1 MRFLK
6 RHHNVSGTHTTHG
19 WHSVPVWQY
28 ERTTGEMVQL
38 PLAKEEAKP
47 SGRGGWLVPCCSEP
61 QLCSDLSHSPVALST
76 TSLGQGS

>member
-47 SGRGGWLVPCCSEP
+47 SG
-61 QLCSDLSHSPVALST
+61 
-76 TSLGQGS
+76 